1 MHATDSLNGQ
11 LFQLF
16 SFFQNPSIVLVFS
29 DLEKKSQILV
39 PTIIII
45 FYRYYLYYSNKYD
58 KIEKNIV
65 TVWAIYY

>member
-1 MHATDSLNGQ
+1 MNGG
-11 LFQLF
+11 L
-16 SFFQNPSIVLVFS
+16 
-29 DLEKKSQILV
+29 
-39 PTIIII
+39 III